1 MQANRKYWSKKSSC
15 CNYWLAYSYFTWS
28 NSRSVG
34 EEVLDVYIGN
44 LSNRV
49 GVDDL
54 RELFDGVSGQKSM
67 VSVLASVLAKKILAN
82 FGNTP
87 PKTEPQFFV
96 VNDAQGRFM
105 RYCRVS
111 GYSRAAATRLITQLA
126 GLNLHGQML
135 EVRPFYPRALANDP
149 RRAGWHF
156 RRWLGAESRMADRR
170 IAK

>member
-1 MQANRKYWSKKSSC
+1 
-15 CNYWLAYSYFTWS
+15 
-28 NSRSVG
+28 VG

-54 RELFDGVSGQKSM
+54 RELFDGVSRRKSM
-67 VSVLASVLAKKILAN
+67 VSVLAKKILAN
-82 FGNTP
+82 FGKPPRNT
-87 PKTEPQFFV
+87 ELQFSIV
-96 VNDAQGRFM
+96 SDAQGRFM

-126 GLNLHGQML
+126 GLSLHGRML
-135 EVRPFYPRALANDP
+135 EVRPFYPRALVNDP

-170 IAK
+170 IGK